1 MEMDYN
7 FERFQVLCLYLAKII
22 EKRVMVGISCENSL
36 DISLSEFQE
45 HFVSDGI

>member
-1 MEMDYN
+1 MDYN
-7 FERFQVLCLYLAKII
+7 FEPFQILGLYLAKII
-22 EKRVMVGISCENSL
+22 KKLVMVGTSCENSL